1 MTHPRPRP
9 RASHATPRLAFL
21 TEAGTR
27 CDGQFSTRHREAQ
40 DVKGVPPA
48 YTDAPNAS
56 PHHEA
61 QDRRA
66 APGVV
71 SHSAMGMIGG
81 ISPYRVSTV
90 PGKITHFLKEI
101 GGAPRSPSSGTDDHV
116 FETVLL
122 DRV

>member
-1 MTHPRPRP
+1 MPHPRPRP
-9 RASHATPRLAFL
+9 RALHATPRLAFL
-21 TEAGTR
+21 TEARAR
-27 CDGQFSTRHREAQ
+27 CDGQFSIRHREAQ

-61 QDRRA
+61 QDRMT

-71 SHSAMGMIGG
+71 SHSAMGRIGG

-90 PGKITHFLKEI
+90 PGKITHFLKELVVRLVV
-101 GGAPRSPSSGTDDHV
+101 PYLETDNHV